1 MQIKAVFHIDEI
13 EKWKLLIGNVQNLV
27 NILTEDMFEIEI
39 VANSAAV
46 KEYLITNSNF
56 ANELTELSTRGI
68 KICACKNAL
77 NGLNIKQNEIFEFI
91 TIVPVGVKELIE
103 KQNDG
108 FAYIKP

>member
-13 EKWKLLIGNVQNLV
+13 EKWKLLIGNVRNLLKV
-27 NILTEDMFEIEI
+27 LTENMFEIEI

-46 KEYLITNSNF
+46 KEYLINNSNF
-56 ANELTELSTRGI
+56 TNELTELSTKGI

-77 NGLNIKQNEIFEFI
+77 NGLNIKQNEIFEFVK
-91 TIVPVGVKELIE
+91 IVPVGVKELIE